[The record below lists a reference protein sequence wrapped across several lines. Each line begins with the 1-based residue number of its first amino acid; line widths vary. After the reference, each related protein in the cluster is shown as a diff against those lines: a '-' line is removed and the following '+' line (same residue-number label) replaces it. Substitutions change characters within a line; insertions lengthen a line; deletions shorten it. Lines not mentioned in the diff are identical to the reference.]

1 MALETQTASTGVLS
15 RIRRFPLFRNGSE
28 SRKMLPL
35 WMALETETA
44 STGVLSRIRR
54 FPLFRNGSEL
64 REMLPL
70 WMQSCY
76 ESVESAGSL
85 GR

>member
-1 MALETQTASTGVLS
+1 MALETETASTGVLS
-15 RIRRFPLFRNGSE
+15 RIHRYPLFRNGSE
-28 SRKMLPL
+28 LREMLPL

-44 STGVLSRIRR
+44 STGILSRIRR
-54 FPLFRNGSEL
+54 FSIFHNGSEL

-76 ESVESAGSL
+76 ETVESAGSL